1 MQVVP
6 EGVELKP
13 PTQNVPKF
21 GHDPSLCQTKQY
33 LDYLFEMTDDDHNEE
48 LEDIGVALE
57 TTSSMTIADVVFAEG
72 AWE

>member
-21 GHDPSLCQTKQY
+21 GHNPNLCQTKKY
-33 LDYLFEMTDDDHNEE
+33 LDYLFEMTDED
-48 LEDIGVALE
+48 LQDIGLLSAASDE
-57 TTSSMTIADVVFAEG
+57 TIMAVVYEQG
-72 AWE
+72 AWQ